1 MTAIAIGVTAIAI
14 AIRLPRID
22 ISAPALEKGRGFIL
36 AKGGKRFF
44 IVNSIRL
51 PL

>member
-22 ISAPALEKGRGFIL
+22 ISAPASKKAGALFWLKAES
-36 AKGGKRFF
+36 
-44 IVNSIRL
+44 VSSS
-51 PL
+51 